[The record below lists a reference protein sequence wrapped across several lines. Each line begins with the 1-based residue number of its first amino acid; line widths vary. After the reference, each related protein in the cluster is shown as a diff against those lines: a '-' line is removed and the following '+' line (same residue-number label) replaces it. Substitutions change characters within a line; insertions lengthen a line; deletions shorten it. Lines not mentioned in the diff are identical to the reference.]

1 MTAPA
6 YAGDGH
12 SIVTVRDLSPGPGF
26 PFGVLYRAKRVR
38 PMSVWP
44 GITAVSTVQSGPG
57 RAFTRRVK
65 PGLVAIVW
73 LMWHVAVGT
82 SGNMK
87 NRG

>member
-1 MTAPA
+1 LTATA

-12 SIVTVRDLSPGPGF
+12 SIVTVRDLSAGPGF
-26 PFGVLYRAKRVR
+26 PFGVLYRANRVC
-38 PMSVWP
+38 PVSFWP
-44 GITAVSTVQSGPG
+44 GITAVSTVRSGPG
-57 RAFTRRVK
+57 KAFTLRVK
-65 PGLVAIVW
+65 PGLVAIMW